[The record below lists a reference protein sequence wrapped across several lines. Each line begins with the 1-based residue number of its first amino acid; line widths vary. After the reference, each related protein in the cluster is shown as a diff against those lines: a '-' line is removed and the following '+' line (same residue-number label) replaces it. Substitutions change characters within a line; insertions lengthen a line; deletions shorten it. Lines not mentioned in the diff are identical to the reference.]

1 MNRIRDINDIVKSF
15 ELNLKIAFDA
25 INHLIKMKYGKE
37 YSIKITNLF
46 YPQKIPS
53 LFDINDRDIILCLQL
68 LKTFLDI
75 YIFKQ
80 KKFIKLPD
88 NSTYNKTQ

>member
-1 MNRIRDINDIVKSF
+1 MNSIRDINDIVKSF

-25 INHLIKMKYGKE
+25 INHLIKMKYGDKC
-37 YSIKITNLF
+37 SIKITNLF

-53 LFDINDRDIILCLQL
+53 VFDINDKDIKLWLQL

-80 KKFIKLPD
+80 KII
-88 NSTYNKTQ
+88 Y